1 MYPQSSLFANSSS
14 VGATSSSASNPNMA
28 SDATSDSMHG
38 NSHSNR
44 SAFLSF
50 FNKRRAAYQVV
61 AQEYAD
67 QWDVKGSIESRSHR
81 QENYVA
87 LSKGYYDLANDIF
100 EHLWGTSIH
109 FVRPVQ
115 TETVQQA
122 HARHEHYLALTVEIS
137 HFADVSVT
145 GLNFN
150 DYQVRRAKESISA
163 RCLEDKI
170 SFVVGD
176 FTQMPFESNT
186 FDAAY
191 SIEGTSYAPDLTKAY
206 LEIYRVLRPGSR
218 LGVYEMVLTDNY
230 DDNIPE
236 HRELR
241 HGIEKGLG
249 LSNLVISSA
258 LASMKAAG
266 FEIEIATDLDAR
278 PTNDKYEI
286 PWYFLFERSLRRMA
300 NIQDTLRVAY
310 ISVYIW
316 SVLCGP
322 LPTILWIG
330 EILGIFVPGTREFL
344 YSLVLG
350 FESMERAGK
359 MKLFTPMFLMVARKP
374 LE

>member
-1 MYPQSSLFANSSS
+1 
-14 VGATSSSASNPNMA
+14 MA

-67 QWDVKGSIESRSHR
+67 QWDVKGSIESRSLR
-81 QENYVA
+81 QENYIA

-122 HARHEHYLALTVEIS
+122 HARHEHYLASSVGLKKDQRVLDVGCGLGGPAQEIS

-176 FTQMPFESNT
+176 FMQMPFESNT

-249 LSNLVISSA
+249 LSNLVTISSA